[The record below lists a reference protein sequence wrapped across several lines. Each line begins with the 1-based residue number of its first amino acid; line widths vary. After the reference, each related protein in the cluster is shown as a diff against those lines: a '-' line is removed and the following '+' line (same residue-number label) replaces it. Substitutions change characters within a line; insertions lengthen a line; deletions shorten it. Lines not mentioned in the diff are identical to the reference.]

1 MKGTFLIAFVFMMF
15 STHVVDSFG
24 LEMLKKT
31 RTTNY
36 KHCEVRKRISFFSPI
51 DDLSKILIYDQFT
64 QDSEVDCNYPNG
76 ICHHHEC
83 YCKGEYKGDRCET
96 YVSWYGDYEPSAESL
111 GFLLASTMS
120 SFAIVTT
127 AFFVYTRGYCICKGK
142 EEASSK
148 KEIRFNMK
156 DSLLNDSDDE
166 DD

>member
-1 MKGTFLIAFVFMMF
+1 MTNFM
-15 STHVVDSFG
+15 
-24 LEMLKKT
+24 
-31 RTTNY
+31 
-36 KHCEVRKRISFFSPI
+36 
-51 DDLSKILIYDQFT
+51 

-96 YVSWYGDYEPSAESL
+96 YVSWYGDIEPSAESL